1 VNLSTAVILFVGILG
16 IVLAMYQYFYLFIQR
31 SKVLAQLKNLK
42 APNSDNPLGRVLLAM
57 HEGDTASQTVEV
69 VELRFRKLCSE
80 VPELQR
86 FQASCASEW
95 QQVLCLASSA
105 PS

>member
-1 VNLSTAVILFVGILG
+1 
-16 IVLAMYQYFYLFIQR
+16 MYQYFYLFIQR

-57 HEGDTASQTVEV
+57 HESDTATQAVEV
-69 VELRFRKLCSE
+69 IELKISEAVLRE
-80 VPELQR
+80 VPKLQR
-86 FQASCASEW
+86 FRPSCASVW
-95 QQVLCLASSA
+95 QPGLCLVSSA